1 MECRR
6 VLIYL
11 CTLIRCWCTD
21 PPWARLFLLFTTR
34 LLTSLPAPECF
45 LFSIFILAQWALKH
59 GYKQNVFT
67 LTVVNCLCRFY
78 KHVLCSG
85 SINQRFP
92 SSPTFPCYIRD
103 TIRCRLMYVLCSFF
117 DGAQMPPC
125 NQVAVCIHVC
135 LDTYNTANVV
145 KTLREISKIVLIA
158 VLSKWYFWLIIDM
171 HRFVSATKDL
181 FNQQSFQGD
190 ECRQSGIWSNV
201 KYGHNFPSWNT
212 MFTRMGW
219 MDLRSQWPWP
229 WTIAPNLKRL
239 PQSVPKMSQWLLM
252 SDHQRIITSSLSPS
266 RCLCQIWSSAFLLSS
281 QEWDGRTSW
290 KHDACGRVCRRRG
303 GVKTQN

>member
-21 PPWARLFLLFTTR
+21 LPWARLFLLFTTR

-181 FNQQSFQGD
+181 FNQQFSRRWVSPIRHLIKC
-190 ECRQSGIWSNV
+190 EI
-201 KYGHNFPSWNT
+201 
-212 MFTRMGW
+212 
-219 MDLRSQWPWP
+219 RSQFPL
-229 WTIAPNLKRL
+229 LKYNVHKNGMDGSEVTMTL
-239 PQSVPKMSQWLLM
+239 TLDNCSKFEE
-252 SDHQRIITSSLSPS
+252 ITSKCS
-266 RCLCQIWSSAFLLSS
+266 
-281 QEWDGRTSW
+281 
-290 KHDACGRVCRRRG
+290 
-303 GVKTQN
+303 